1 MTRVVLTLIAA
12 SVALT
17 GCDGPLSPSSS
28 DAARGRV
35 ALHDY
40 GCGSCHRIPGVP
52 GANGIVGPPLAD
64 LRRQVYIAGVLAN
77 TADNMMRW
85 IREPQAIVPQSVMP
99 DMQVTI
105 EDAKSMTAYL
115 RSLD

>member
-1 MTRVVLTLIAA
+1 MTRVVLTLIAV
-12 SVALT
+12 SFALN
-17 GCDGPLSPSSS
+17 GCGDPPLASS

-40 GCGSCHRIPGVP
+40 GCGSCHRIPGIA

-64 LRRQVYIAGVLAN
+64 LRRQVYIAGVLPN

-99 DMQVTI
+99 DMQVTV
-105 EDAKSMTAYL
+105 EDAMSMTAYL